1 MYAFCFD
8 LKNQATEQTAYIV
21 VSLSNDDFPIIM
33 YSPQGVSPY
42 YDMSTEN
49 TAVFLS
55 AGDFYIDTGSHYTS
69 LVNGNSIE
77 KSELPS
83 DVISNSAELLD
94 NGEDFSTIRQ
104 MYIDGTFP
112 NDNLRSVRRERNL
125 TSVRTGNG
133 HTAAPQPPWA

>member
-1 MYAFCFD
+1 
-8 LKNQATEQTAYIV
+8 
-21 VSLSNDDFPIIM
+21 M

-112 NDNLRSVRRERNL
+112 NDNLRSELAMDIRLRPNL
-125 TSVRTGNG
+125 HG
-133 HTAAPQPPWA
+133 HDYQLSLWGKQVVYLIRSC